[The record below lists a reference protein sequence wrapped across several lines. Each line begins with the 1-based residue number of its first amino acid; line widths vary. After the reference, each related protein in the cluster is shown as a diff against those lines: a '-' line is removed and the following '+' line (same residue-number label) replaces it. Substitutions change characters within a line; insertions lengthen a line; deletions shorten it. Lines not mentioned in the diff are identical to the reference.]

1 MKKKKKKKKL
11 SIRGFWVSCAR
22 ITFAARDRH
31 GFTKRPNKLD
41 SVTPQTSI
49 LSKKSIATPPDTY
62 IQGYLA

>member
-22 ITFAARDRH
+22 ITFAAQDRH
-31 GFTKRPNKLD
+31 GGTKRPNKLD
-41 SVTPQTSI
+41 FGPPKIRFSQ
-49 LSKKSIATPPDTY
+49 KSIATPPDMY